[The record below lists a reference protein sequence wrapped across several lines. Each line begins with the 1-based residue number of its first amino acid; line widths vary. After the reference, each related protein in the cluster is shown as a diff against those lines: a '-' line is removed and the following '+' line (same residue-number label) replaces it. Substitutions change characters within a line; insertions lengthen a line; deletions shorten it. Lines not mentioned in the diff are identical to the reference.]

1 MPDRQLAAETGV
13 VLLVTLDMALP
24 RRPLTA
30 EAATSRVA
38 GIAAA
43 ISLNALFIRNGLGWN
58 DVVRSSN
65 RLAKLCGALGSDF
78 EAERAAAYDHA
89 VRLIMR
95 SASTWSLLVQLP
107 VMLQNTSPSH
117 DRLHPKITAPVR
129 MPKPIPHPFQ
139 SPSLSPPEHDW
150 ITTVH
155 RLQERRAWRSQEE
168 HIFLAA
174 LEASLIEGHAPADEV
189 ARRIR
194 NIWWWAELKESASKG
209 HAVACDRLFGTI
221 EP

>member
-1 MPDRQLAAETGV
+1 MPNRQLAAGTGV
-13 VLLVTLDMALP
+13 LLLATLDKALP
-24 RRPLTA
+24 RRLLTA
-30 EAATSRVA
+30 EAATSRIA
-38 GIAAA
+38 GLAAA

-58 DVVRSSN
+58 NVVVSSN

-107 VMLQNTSPSH
+107 VSLQNISPSH
-117 DRLHPKITAPVR
+117 NRPHPKIAAPVW

-139 SPSLSPPEHDW
+139 SPSLSPPEQDCV
-150 ITTVH
+150 TTVH
-155 RLQERRAWRSQEE
+155 CLQERRAWRSQEE
-168 HIFLAA
+168 HIFLAD

-194 NIWWWAELKESASKG
+194 NIWWWAELKEFASKD
-209 HAVACDRLFGTI
+209 HAAGCDQPFGKI
-221 EP
+221 VP